1 MEKGATIKHDIKN
14 APDTGSWRNMR
25 PEVDHKGCIG
35 CGTCVKYCPEAC
47 ISLRKRRSSEMKS
60 KGVNS
65 DQVAEIGYDFC
76 KGCGVCAEVCP
87 VKVIVM
93 KKD

>member
-1 MEKGATIKHDIKN
+1 MEKGATIRHDIKKAAN
-14 APDTGSWRNMR
+14 TGSWRNMR
-25 PEVDHKGCIG
+25 PKVEKKGCIG

-47 ISLRKRRSSEMKS
+47 IVLRNRRSSEMKS
-60 KGVNS
+60 EGRNS
-65 DQVAEIGYDFC
+65 EKVAEIGFDFC

-87 VKVIVM
+87 VKVIAM

>member
-14 APDTGSWRNMR
+14 AADTGSWRNMR
-25 PEVDHKGCIG
+25 PVVDEKGCIG

-47 ISLRKRRSSEMKS
+47 IVLRGRKEVEMKS
-60 KGVNS
+60 EGRNS
-65 DQVAEIGYDFC
+65 DDVAEINFDFC
-76 KGCGVCAEVCP
+76 KGCGVCEEVCP
-87 VKVIVM
+87 VKVIKM